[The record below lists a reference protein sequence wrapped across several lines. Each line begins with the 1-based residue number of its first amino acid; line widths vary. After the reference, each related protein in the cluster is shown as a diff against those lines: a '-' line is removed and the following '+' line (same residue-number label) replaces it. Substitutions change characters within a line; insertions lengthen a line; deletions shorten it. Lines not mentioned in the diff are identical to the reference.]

1 MACDYEQRDPAQHY
15 AERRGITFGERNS
28 SF

>member
-1 MACDYEQRDPAQHY
+1 MASDYEQRDPAQHY